1 MLSKELNS
9 GWTNGITCLMVETSD
24 SCIPVIAHHKKDV
37 LIVEVGEQD
46 KKIYRIGLNEL
57 NKASQPSLKNH

>member
-1 MLSKELNS
+1 
-9 GWTNGITCLMVETSD
+9 MVETSD